1 MTTHTDNEVTTTADR
16 VRALVDEVLIHTP
29 HFIVELDVRGAR
41 GSQVVE
47 VFIDSD
53 DAIDVDEIAR
63 ISREVGF
70 LLDTEDL
77 FPSRYHLNVSTP
89 GVDRPLRLPRQ
100 YVKNIG
106 RTLQVHYAKDEDS
119 NTEVTGTLTAADD
132 DGIEVAVSDDETRRI
147 PYSAIHWAKVQLP
160 W

>member
-1 MTTHTDNEVTTTADR
+1 MTANTDKEVTTLAER
-16 VRALVDEVLIHTP
+16 VRALVDEVLVHTP
-29 HFIVELDVRGAR
+29 HYIVELDVRGAR

-47 VFIDSD
+47 LFIDSD
-53 DAIDVDEIAR
+53 GPLDVDEVAR
-63 ISREVGF
+63 VSREVGF

-100 YVKNIG
+100 YDKNVG
-106 RTLQVHYAKDEDS
+106 RTLQVHYAKDAHN
-119 NTEVTGTLTAADD
+119 NTEITGTLTATDD
-132 DGIEVAVSDDETRRI
+132 DGIEITVDDESQHI

>member
-1 MTTHTDNEVTTTADR
+1 MSTNADAETTPLVDR
-16 VRALVDEVLIHTP
+16 VRALVNEVLVHTP
-29 HFIVELDVRGAR
+29 HFVVELDVRGAR

-53 DAIDVDEIAR
+53 EELDVDEVAR
-63 ISREVGF
+63 VSREVGF

-100 YVKNIG
+100 YAKNVG
-106 RTLQVHYAKDEDS
+106 RTLQVHYARDAEH
-119 NTEVTGTLTAADD
+119 NTEVVGTLTAAGE
-132 DGIEVAVSDDETRRI
+132 DGIDIALDDDETKHI
-147 PYSAIHWAKVQLP
+147 PYHAIHWAKVQLP